1 MGALRDHLSGERG
14 RDDMGVMNRFMNYL
28 GLQEEEEVVERER
41 FSDADEDTELETPS
55 FESRK
60 NQRGNN
66 VVSIHSQKNVKVILY
81 EPRSYD
87 EAQEIADHLRSHR
100 SVVVNLQRVRNDQA
114 MRIIDFLSGTIYALS
129 GSISKIGS
137 NIFLCTPDTVE
148 IEGAITEILTEDP
161 DYNRMR

>member
-1 MGALRDHLSGERG
+1 
-14 RDDMGVMNRFMNYL
+14 MGVMNRFMNFL
-28 GLQEEEEVVERER
+28 GLQEEEEIVEREGI
-41 FSDADEDTELETPS
+41 ADLEEPEYETPN
-55 FESRK
+55 FETRK

-66 VVSIHSQKNVKVILY
+66 VVSIHSQKNVKMVLY
-81 EPRSYD
+81 EPKSYE

-129 GSISKIGS
+129 GSISKIGG

-148 IEGAITEILTEDP
+148 IQGAISEILSEEL
-161 DYNRMR
+161 DYNRIMR

>member
-1 MGALRDHLSGERG
+1 
-14 RDDMGVMNRFMNYL
+14 MGVMNKFMNFL
-28 GLQEEEEVVERER
+28 GLQEEEEIVERER
-41 FSDADEDTELETPS
+41 LAAQEETEAEHQENETS
-55 FESRK
+55 SLDKRR

-66 VVSIHSQKNVKVILY
+66 VVSIHSQKNVKVVLY

-100 SVVVNLQRVRNDQA
+100 TVVVNLQRVRQDQA
-114 MRIIDFLSGTIYALS
+114 LRVIDFLSGTVYAL
-129 GSISKIGS
+129 GGGISKIGG

-148 IEGAITEILTEDP
+148 IQGAISEILAESEQ